1 MEACAVAV
9 GARRGR
15 EGNLVRTLIRPNG
28 WCKVAR
34 SSAPRQKTVDEGEKE
49 KKHLKRERERHFW
62 MDKEDESATGESI
75 GIAGESVGLSVCA
88 SVCVSR

>member
-1 MEACAVAV
+1 MSKPYVLCKVEPEACAVAV

-34 SSAPRQKTVDEGEKE
+34 SADTRQETVDTG
-49 KKHLKRERERHFW
+49 
-62 MDKEDESATGESI
+62 DKEEISTQRFLDGQR
-75 GIAGESVGLSVCA
+75 G
-88 SVCVSR
+88 

>member
-1 MEACAVAV
+1 MCCRSGSAQRKGGQSCPDANKTQWLVQGGQELRTATED
-9 GARRGR
+9 GGRRR
-15 EGNLVRTLIRPNG
+15 EG
-28 WCKVAR
+28 K
-34 SSAPRQKTVDEGEKE
+34 KTSEE
-49 KKHLKRERERHFW
+49 RERKRHFW